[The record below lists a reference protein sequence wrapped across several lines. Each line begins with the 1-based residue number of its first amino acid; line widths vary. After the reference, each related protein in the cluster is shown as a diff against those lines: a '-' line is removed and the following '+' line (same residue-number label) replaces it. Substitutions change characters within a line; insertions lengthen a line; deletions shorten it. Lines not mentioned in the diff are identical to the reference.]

1 MNIVLI
7 GFMGAGKTTVG
18 RMLAERLGYAFVD
31 MDEEIERAA
40 GLSVAM
46 IFDRYG
52 EAAFRDRETA
62 LTERLAGK
70 DNLVVSCGGG
80 WAMNPV
86 NVAAMG
92 ASSKLVYL
100 RASPETIVR
109 RTGGDSRPL
118 LNVADRGARVAS
130 LLEARAPVYMGAAD
144 LAVDTDKLT
153 PEQVSERVLEEA
165 ETWAV

>member
-18 RMLAERLGYAFVD
+18 RMLAERLGYTFVD

-46 IFDRYG
+46 IFDVYG
-52 EAAFRDRETA
+52 EAAFREREAA
-62 LTERLAGK
+62 LTKRLAGM

-80 WAMNPV
+80 WALNPV
-86 NVAAMG
+86 NVASM

-100 RASPETIVR
+100 RASPETIIM
-109 RTGGDSRPL
+109 RTGGDTRPL

-144 LAVDTDKLT
+144 LAVDTDELT
-153 PEQVSERVLEEA
+153 PEQVSERVLWEVA
-165 ETWAV
+165 TWAV